1 MIENELTFDILSL
14 TDTYILTIKLCG
26 CVMSKRVKFF
36 YNGLL
41 LSAVGL
47 AMRAVGLF
55 LGAYIS
61 GAIGAEGVGLQSL
74 IGTVYSFAVTLATSG
89 VSLSVTR
96 LVAASIGDGGGG
108 GERLLR
114 GAFLYAFLFGAGATL
129 LLLLAAEPI
138 GVFVLSD
145 ARVSGALRILS
156 LSLLPIAL
164 SSVISGYF
172 VAVRRVTLNAAVQ
185 VLGQIL
191 RIVLTVVL
199 LVRFAGAGVE
209 AAVMA
214 LAIGSS
220 ATELICFLVAL
231 LEYII
236 DRRIYRTV
244 ENKGYATAD
253 VARMALPL
261 AFSQYVRS
269 FLLSVEHS
277 LIPRRLIE
285 RGNSRE
291 QALSSYGY
299 LHGMALPI
307 ILFPMTPL
315 GSFSGLLVPEFAES
329 EGAGDRAR
337 MERIATE
344 AISKTLGYAVMMAVF
359 IFAFAEDLGY
369 VIYGTYEAGHFIG
382 FLAPVIP
389 LMYLDHVTDS
399 MLKGIGEH
407 VYSMWVNIADS
418 FLSVLLVYVLIPI
431 FDISGYALVIIIME
445 LFNFAMSF
453 IRLKKRIAF
462 KTRITSALLPLLA
475 SSVATI
481 VSSRVFTFSGEAA
494 KMSWLIMKLLF
505 ALSIF
510 AAIISGVE
518 IIRNVRKKETVIYKT

>member
-1 MIENELTFDILSL
+1 
-14 TDTYILTIKLCG
+14 
-26 CVMSKRVKFF
+26 MSKRVKFF
-36 YNGLL
+36 YNGVL
-41 LSAVGL
+41 LSIVGL

-61 GAIGAEGVGLQSL
+61 GIIGAEGIGLQGL

-89 VSLSVTR
+89 VGLSVTR
-96 LVAASIGDGGGG
+96 LVAASIGEGRAD
-108 GERLLR
+108 GERILK
-114 GAFLYAFLFGAGATL
+114 GAFLDAFLFGILATALLFTLAG
-129 LLLLAAEPI
+129 PI
-138 GVFVLSD
+138 GLYILSD
-145 ARVSGALRILS
+145 TRVAVALRILS
-156 LSLLPIAL
+156 LSLIPIAL

-185 VLGQIL
+185 VVGQII
-191 RIVLTVVL
+191 RIGFTVL
-199 LVRFAGAGVE
+199 LLLKFSGAGVE
-209 AAVMA
+209 AAVIA

-231 LEYII
+231 VEYLI
-236 DRRIYRTV
+236 DRRIYGTV

-253 VARMALPL
+253 VARMALPIAL
-261 AFSQYVRS
+261 SQYVRS

-277 LIPRRLIE
+277 LIPRRLVE
-285 RGNSRE
+285 RGNTRE
-291 QALSSYGY
+291 EALSSYGY

-329 EGAGDRAR
+329 EGSGDRAR

-344 AISKTLGYAVMMAVF
+344 AISKTLGYAVMIAVF
-359 IFAFAEDLGY
+359 IFAFAEELGY

-399 MLKGIGEH
+399 MLKGIGEQ

-418 FLSVLLVYVLIPI
+418 FLSVLLVYLLIPM

-445 LFNFAMSF
+445 LFNFTLSF
-453 IRLKKRIAF
+453 LRLRKRVKFRA
-462 KTRITSALLPLLA
+462 RLGSAILPLLA
-475 SSVATI
+475 AVVSVFIA
-481 VSSRVFTFSGEAA
+481 SRVFAFSGKAGSA
-494 KMSWLIMKLLF
+494 VWVVMKIVF
-505 ALSIF
+505 AFSIF
-510 AAIISGVE
+510 VSLLVGIDIIGN
-518 IIRNVRKKETVIYKT
+518 IRKKKTNIYKT